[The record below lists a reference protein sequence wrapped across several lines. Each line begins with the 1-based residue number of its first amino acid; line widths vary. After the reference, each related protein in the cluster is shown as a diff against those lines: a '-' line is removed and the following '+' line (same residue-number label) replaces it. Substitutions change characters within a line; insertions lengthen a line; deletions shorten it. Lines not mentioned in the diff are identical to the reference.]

1 MKKILIIFAHPR
13 FEQSRTQKALVKAI
27 PHSEQI
33 TFHDLYELYP
43 DFNIDVAA
51 EKRLLE
57 QHDIIIWQ
65 HPFYWY
71 SCPPLLKQWI
81 DMVLEFG
88 WAYGPNGT
96 ALKGKVVFNAIS
108 SGGTSDAYH
117 ANGRNRFTISEFL
130 RPFEQTV
137 RLCNMTWLPAYV
149 VHGTHKLDDKAL
161 AEMANDY
168 GQLLGDLIN
177 SRVDLERAAQ
187 GEYLNSTINSSK

>member
-1 MKKILIIFAHPR
+1 MKKILILFAHPR
-13 FEQSRTQKALVKAI
+13 FEQSRTQKALVRAI
-27 PHSEQI
+27 PDSAQI

-57 QHDIIIWQ
+57 EHDIIIWQ

-88 WAYGPNGT
+88 WANGPNGT
-96 ALKGKVVFNAIS
+96 ALRGKVVFNTIS
-108 SGGTSDAYH
+108 SGGTAEAYQQD
-117 ANGRNRFTISEFL
+117 GRNRFTIPEYL

-137 RLCNMTWLPAYV
+137 RLCNMTWLPAYI
-149 VHGTHKLDDKAL
+149 VHGTHKLDETAL
-161 AEMANDY
+161 AEKAKNY
-168 GQLLGDLIN
+168 GQLLISLIN
-177 SRVDLERAAQ
+177 DKIDLEKAGR
-187 GEYLNSTINSSK
+187 GEYLNDLVNP

>member
-1 MKKILIIFAHPR
+1 MKKILILFAHPR

-27 PHSEQI
+27 PDSEHI

-43 DFNIDVAA
+43 DFNIDVNA
-51 EKRLLE
+51 EKKLLE

-96 ALKGKVVFNAIS
+96 ALKGKIVFNTIS
-108 SGGTSDAYH
+108 SGGTGEAYLPG
-117 ANGRNRFTISEFL
+117 GRNRFTISEYL

-137 RLCNMTWLPAYV
+137 KLCNMTWLPAYV
-149 VHGTHKLDDKAL
+149 VHGTHKLNETAL
-161 AEMANDY
+161 TEMANSY
-168 GQLLGDLIN
+168 GQLLSDLIN
-177 SRVDLERAAQ
+177 DRVDLEKAAK
-187 GEYLNSTINSSK
+187 GEYLNDKIKNL